1 MSPSSYS
8 KSAVSKG
15 NTKKAAHHDPKKF
28 VIINNTY
35 SNLTHP
41 SCPISRNP
49 SSYVMTRTTSDH
61 YPSLEEIACC
71 ARAYGGDHNE
81 ETFKDLYLGDM
92 IWGNT
97 ISAELSMRDPRKV
110 KVLAPL
116 VELIGRGIF
125 NRSPDE
131 LCNAVEERAMRF
143 SAVCDCYLFDF
154 CVELQDQVHLLYP
167 EHCYSGL
174 MKVS

>member
-15 NTKKAAHHDPKKF
+15 NTKKAAHHDLKRF
-28 VIINNTY
+28 MIINNTY

-41 SCPISRNP
+41 SRPISRDP

-61 YPSLEEIACC
+61 YPSLEEIACR
-71 ARAYGGDHNE
+71 AQAYGGDHNE

-92 IWGNT
+92 IWGNA
-97 ISAELSMRDPRKV
+97 ISAELSMKDPRKA

-125 NRSPDE
+125 DRSPDE
-131 LCNAVEERAMRF
+131 LRNAVEERAMRF
-143 SAVCDCYLFDF
+143 SAVCDHYPFNF
-154 CVELQDQVHLLYP
+154 CVELQDQVHLHHP
-167 EHCYSGL
+167 ERWYSGL